1 MNRIKSIYII
11 LIILLFSC
19 EPDDICLESYDDTPK
34 LILRFYDEIT
44 NELKPILNLQI
55 TSAQSQDTLFF
66 NETDSIPVLLNHKE
80 NFSSLSF
87 NINSS
92 NSDNNNDNILINYSR
107 EPVFVSV
114 GCGYILNFDIN
125 SFIIEKDQNNWIK
138 NYNIHKSRIEN
149 EETRHVE
156 IFH

>member
-66 NETDSIPVLLNHKE
+66 NETD
-80 NFSSLSF
+80 
-87 NINSS
+87 
-92 NSDNNNDNILINYSR
+92 
-107 EPVFVSV
+107 
-114 GCGYILNFDIN
+114 
-125 SFIIEKDQNNWIK
+125 
-138 NYNIHKSRIEN
+138 
-149 EETRHVE
+149 
-156 IFH
+156 